1 MKKERFDFV
10 CSIGSSC
17 LCASSLRDS
26 GLRLSSGPFD
36 WLLGPSLLERAKL
49 IATDFS
55 GWMEPG
61 DFEFAGNPYNA
72 IKENYRNLK
81 TGYKFSHDFRAGA
94 DFAAEFP
101 EVKGKY
107 DRRVARLY
115 ERVRASKRVL
125 FVWVENPVN
134 DDRPPDGEISAARKV
149 LMDKFPGVEIEL
161 LVVDRAPDGSTSGN
175 IVRGDGYWR
184 ATCPYRRK
192 AAAPD
197 KEIRPWDI
205 DTHPIVALLS
215 NFATGD
221 YRSADERRRHDD
233 AKRNEKYAMYGASG
247 PVSYAISRIQ
257 VKFCKKLMNGLRRKG
272 ADIRRLF
279 DAQLGG
285 LK

>member
-1 MKKERFDFV
+1 MV
-10 CSIGSSC
+10 CDCIGSSC

-49 IATDFS
+49 IAADFS

-61 DFEFAGNPYNA
+61 EFEFAGNPHNS
-72 IKENYRNLK
+72 ITDSYRNLK
-81 TGYKFSHDFRAGA
+81 TGYKFSHDFSAGG

-101 EVKGKY
+101 DVKAKY

-115 ERVRASKRVL
+115 ERVRASRRVL
-125 FVWVENPVN
+125 FVWLENPVN
-134 DDRPPDGEISAARKV
+134 DDRPSDQDIPAARKV

-161 LVVDRAPDGSTSGN
+161 LVVDRAPDGSKGGS

-192 AAAPD
+192 TAEPG
-197 KEIRPWDI
+197 KEVRPWDI
-205 DTHPIVALLS
+205 DTRPIIALLA

-221 YRSADERRRHDD
+221 YRSADERRKHYE
-233 AKRNEKYAMYGASG
+233 AKRGEKYVMYGAHG
-247 PVSYAISRIQ
+247 PVGYAISRLQ
-257 VKFCKKLMNGLRRKG
+257 VKICKLLMNRLHRKG
-272 ADIRRLF
+272 ADLRRLF

-285 LK
+285 YK